1 MAIRI
6 VLADDHTVLRESFS
20 NAFKQEGDI
29 EVVGQA
35 STGLEAVDLARQLR
49 PDVLVTDI
57 GMPDL
62 NGIEA
67 ARRISRDVPEVK
79 VIGLSMHSGDRYV
92 REMFKAGARGY
103 LLKNCTFG
111 ELVANS

>member
-92 REMFKAGARGY
+92 RERFKAGARAY
-103 LLKNCTFG
+103 LLKNCTLG
-111 ELVANS
+111 EVVANS